1 MPRGKSLCY
10 CINLC
15 RAANAVTALY
25 DGLLA
30 PIGLT
35 INQFSLLASLSTLGT
50 SSISE
55 LAAYTGLDRTTLTRT
70 LKPLLSQGYL
80 QDQSLPGARNRALCL
95 TQRGIRTLKE
105 GLPLWRQ
112 AQSRLEE
119 QLGQEGARWIYE
131 VAEKL

>member
-10 CINLC
+10 CINLR

-30 PIGLT
+30 P
-35 INQFSLLASLSTLGT
+35 SASPSTSFPCWRAVHPGT

-80 QDQSLPGARNRALCL
+80 QDQSLPGARNRASVSL
-95 TQRGIRTLKE
+95 
-105 GLPLWRQ
+105 
-112 AQSRLEE
+112 S
-119 QLGQEGARWIYE
+119 GAS
-131 VAEKL
+131 AL

>member
-1 MPRGKSLCY
+1 MCRTAPPSRGSY
-10 CINLC
+10 NSAPGPPGPPGVTTP
-15 RAANAVTALY
+15 RAAKGCPY
-25 DGLLA
+25 
-30 PIGLT
+30 
-35 INQFSLLASLSTLGT
+35 
-50 SSISE
+50 SISE

-95 TQRGIRTLKE
+95 TQRGVRTLKE